1 MHDRD
6 GRKSAFR
13 QFGVQVAR
21 TTSNVELMS
30 TIQECWLESVAADPG
45 LDQFGEI
52 TRVIAP
58 EPAASSRIAAGKRVL
73 FLFRCVEGMT
83 SHPKSFTRIVCS
95 WALDYLV
102 GNRSAQNTHGMNQK

>member
-1 MHDRD
+1 MAESQPS
-6 GRKSAFR
+6 G

-73 FLFRCVEGMT
+73 FLFRCVEGCDVV
-83 SHPKSFTRIVCS
+83 SEKFHEDRVF
-95 WALDYLV
+95 V
-102 GNRSAQNTHGMNQK
+102 GFRLPCW